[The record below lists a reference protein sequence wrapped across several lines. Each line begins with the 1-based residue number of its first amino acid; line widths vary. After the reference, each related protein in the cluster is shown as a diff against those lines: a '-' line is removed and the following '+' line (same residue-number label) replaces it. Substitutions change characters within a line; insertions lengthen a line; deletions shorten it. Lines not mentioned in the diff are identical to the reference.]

1 MQRQQIGQ
9 VECGYEGTA
18 DICVSVA
25 RQTAQPGFQ
34 GIHGLYAAAKALR
47 LDQTAQLARL
57 VLKAIHIFVHNDDR
71 GRQVARSHIAGLYLG
86 FGRLR
91 IFAHEQSITI
101 YFRVGIVEK
110 LIHESQHALV
120 PALDEAGDLLFR
132 VILVKADKPCGIAQ
146 LERQTVQSC
155 EHGRPGL
162 LRKAINGN
170 DSQMFF
176 LKPVFKARD
185 QTADKVPTAQQG
197 IKVHGHRGH
206 THRLKHAGDAELQV
220 SQQV

>member
-1 MQRQQIGQ
+1 M
-9 VECGYEGTA
+9 
-18 DICVSVA
+18 
-25 RQTAQPGFQ
+25 
-34 GIHGLYAAAKALR
+34 IHKP
-47 LDQTAQLARL
+47 
-57 VLKAIHIFVHNDDR
+57 
-71 GRQVARSHIAGLYLG
+71 
-86 FGRLR
+86 
-91 IFAHEQSITI
+91 
-101 YFRVGIVEK
+101 
-110 LIHESQHALV
+110 QHALV

-162 LRKAINGN
+162 LRKAINGKN
-170 DSQMFF
+170 GQMFF